1 METGFSGP
9 SCHRVAGVLIKPVA
23 LPGMLLH
30 TSGMSERWMP
40 NRGNLVAECVRV
52 MRLRIGAGEWTSQLP
67 GERRLAEILQVGRDT
82 VRLALQQLEREGLLA
97 PADAGSRRR
106 VLAASRAL
114 STSEAPGFRIGL
126 LAHRRLEQLPQP
138 MLLEVDRI
146 RHALAEKGG
155 SLEVIA
161 PSWYEQKNP
170 TKRLEELIGEE
181 RCGAWVLL
189 RSSAAVQGWF
199 MKSKV
204 PALIR
209 GYPHP
214 GIQLPH
220 LDVDWEATARH
231 AAGLLWRKGH
241 RHVVVLSPTEPLMG
255 VAAAVKGVGS
265 LGESGFEP
273 IEMKENG
280 TSLGVARALTR
291 ALSLKNPPTAI
302 IATRPRQAA
311 TALTWLGSQGLRVP
325 TDLSLITLA
334 WEPFL
339 DHLLPEISGYRV
351 EPDAVAKLVVRRLE
365 RIAAGDPN
373 PGGNAWITPE
383 VVRGA
388 SVAKRGES
396 TVC

>member
-1 METGFSGP
+1 ML
-9 SCHRVAGVLIKPVA
+9 VKPVA
-23 LPGMLLH
+23 LPAMLRH
-30 TSGMSERWMP
+30 TGAMNEAWMP
-40 NRGNLVAECVRV
+40 SRGNLVAECVRV
-52 MRLRIGAGEWTSQLP
+52 MRLRIGAGEWTSLLP

-82 VRLALQQLEREGLLA
+82 VRLALQQLEREGQLA
-97 PADAGSRRR
+97 PADAGARRR
-106 VLAASRAL
+106 VLASSRGLAASG
-114 STSEAPGFRIGL
+114 TPGLKIGL

-146 RHALAEKGG
+146 RDALADKGG
-155 SLEVIA
+155 SLEVFA
-161 PSWYEQKNP
+161 PSWYEQRNP
-170 TKRLEELIGEE
+170 SKRLEEMIADE
-181 RCGAWVLL
+181 RCGAWILL

-204 PALIR
+204 PVLIR

-214 GIQLPH
+214 GIVLPH
-220 LDVDWEATARH
+220 LDVEWEATARH

-241 RHVVVLSPTEPLMG
+241 RRVVVLSPAEPLMG
-255 VAAAVKGVGS
+255 VAAALEGVRS
-265 LGESGFEP
+265 LGEPGFEV
-273 IEMKENG
+273 IEMVENG
-280 TSLGVARALTR
+280 TSAGVAKALTR
-291 ALSLKNPPTAI
+291 ALGLKSPPTAI

-325 TDLSLITLA
+325 RDLSLITLA

-365 RIAAGDPN
+365 RITAGDPN
-373 PGGNAWITPE
+373 PGGNTWITPE

-388 SVAKRGES
+388 SVAKCGDAP
-396 TVC
+396 